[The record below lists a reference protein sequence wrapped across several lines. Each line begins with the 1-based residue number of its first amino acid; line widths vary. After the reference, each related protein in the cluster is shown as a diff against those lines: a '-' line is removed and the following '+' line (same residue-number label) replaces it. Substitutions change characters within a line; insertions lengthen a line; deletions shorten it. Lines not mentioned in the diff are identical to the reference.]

1 MIDAI
6 FTDRSREE
14 IRMTSATRAPDS
26 ETPTVEGQT
35 ETTPWAVALE
45 RLENPA
51 PGQNHWLATVRPDG
65 RPHLM
70 PIIAFWIDGAFHFL
84 AGEGTQKGRNLAA
97 DDRCVIGTANL
108 TMPSLDLIVE
118 GRAKP
123 LTDEAT
129 VRRLAAEFG
138 GEGWPLEA
146 RGSEVYGPHGPTA
159 GPPPYKIYRLE
170 PTKIIGQPGMFGM
183 FEDDR
188 NLKPTRWTFR
198 GD

>member
-1 MIDAI
+1 
-6 FTDRSREE
+6 
-14 IRMTSATRAPDS
+14 MTTATRAPES
-26 ETPTVEGQT
+26 ETPMVEGQA

-45 RLENPA
+45 RLEHPA

-65 RPHLM
+65 SPHLM

-84 AGEGTQKGRNLAA
+84 AGAGTRKARNLAA
-97 DDRCVIGTANL
+97 DDRCVIGTGNL

-118 GRAKP
+118 GRARRA
-123 LTDEAT
+123 TDEAT
-129 VRRLAAEFG
+129 VRRLAEAFG

-146 RGSEVYGPHGPTA
+146 RGSDIFGPHGPTA
-159 GPPPYKIYRLE
+159 GPPPYAIYRLE
-170 PTKIIGQPGMFGM
+170 PTTAFGLPGMFGM

-188 NLKPTRWTFR
+188 HHEPTRWTFG